1 MSAANDKG
9 SGIHRIAALFL
20 YYDRRVSVDAS
31 RESVGRDEAGLIY
44 RVIKYLFVC
53 MLIVFS
59 LTNGLGRFP
68 EDWDTL
74 MYHLS
79 RIDQWLQSS
88 SVFVSDCYNW
98 SHPGNNEL
106 IGLWMVAPFSGDFL
120 ISLNNLPA
128 VALLAF
134 ASISLGRCLGLS
146 HTLSYLTATAIV
158 SNGVVFRQLL
168 DAKNDI
174 AVAGLFVACLTY
186 ALQAAR
192 TDRIAELVWGGLTLG
207 LLAGTKYNALG
218 YAALALATAALI
230 VAVARGLRA
239 MIIASALWSCCLASW
254 GGFWYV
260 RNTIMVGNPLYPMGL
275 TRESN
280 LLTVIYPA
288 LDRSSF
294 WGCRRPEL
302 LPLAIDA
309 VARKAGSVHLVA
321 ILAVPIA
328 VIWLATSG
336 FFMSRGRH
344 SQLDFWIRNVLVI
357 WLAGSGA
364 ILLVTPFSV
373 EDIPGKGTTTCR
385 RDLWIDERGTSG
397 DLSEVWVRCEC
408 KAERP
413 IIEATK
419 ADMHALGRCNGWQP
433 WLGPRVFE
441 PCDEQNRML
450 VRTASNAYFPQTMS
464 VISLPDRD
472 EAVAKAVDQVWEHY
486 LQYIDDLDDLIKER
500 KRKPPVAAALEGFSD
515 EDLFAEVQSRKQGK
529 IPGLDKSVKQAE
541 FETLVTAK
549 EEIGSD
555 KPDGDF
561 FARYLPKKHWDQPW
575 MAAVERVV
583 LVHRL
588 REVIATVGF
597 TRFESSTPDV
607 EGELEIGVTRAQL
620 ARDVSWLP
628 AIENRGEGIF
638 IQFKS
643 EAIDAWMEKPA
654 VKRRGEQLV
663 AGFDCW
669 KKDHEKSKRKFFGL
683 PYVLL
688 HSLSHQLITAVS
700 LECGYPASSIR
711 ERIYSGPYGDGILLY
726 TGTPDAEGTMGGLVQ
741 AGRQIA
747 RHLKAAI
754 DLGRLCSND
763 PVCAQ
768 HAPEHQHECRFLHG
782 AACHGCLL
790 IAETSCEQ
798 HNDFLD
804 RALVISTV
812 DGNGAEFFRQDGS

>member
-1 MSAANDKG
+1 MSSSRSKNKKPAGQVRQSQVVTTFGPGSMFDLPNHSVIVGGLEYWTKG
-9 SGIHRIAALFL
+9 
-20 YYDRRVSVDAS
+20 
-31 RESVGRDEAGLIY
+31 DEVLEPRLVAKLKELLQIP
-44 RVIKYLFVC
+44 
-53 MLIVFS
+53 S
-59 LTNGLGRFP
+59 LTLHAPPPDNEDPTSTQKTGITCWQFP
-68 EDWDTL
+68 EWFIT
-74 MYHLS
+74 
-79 RIDQWLQSS
+79 Q
-88 SVFVSDCYNW
+88 
-98 SHPGNNEL
+98 G
-106 IGLWMVAPFSGDFL
+106 
-120 ISLNNLPA
+120 
-128 VALLAF
+128 
-134 ASISLGRCLGLS
+134 
-146 HTLSYLTATAIV
+146 
-158 SNGVVFRQLL
+158 
-168 DAKNDI
+168 
-174 AVAGLFVACLTY
+174 
-186 ALQAAR
+186 
-192 TDRIAELVWGGLTLG
+192 
-207 LLAGTKYNALG
+207 
-218 YAALALATAALI
+218 ALATESGRSTRSRRLI
-230 VAVARGLRA
+230 
-239 MIIASALWSCCLASW
+239 
-254 GGFWYV
+254 
-260 RNTIMVGNPLYPMGL
+260 P
-275 TRESN
+275 
-280 LLTVIYPA
+280 
-288 LDRSSF
+288 RSSLSKGKF
-294 WGCRRPEL
+294 VDHNKKSQPVVPVRFVRACRKGHIGD
-302 LPLAIDA
+302 IDWYYF
-309 VARKAGSVHLVA
+309 VH
-321 ILAVPIA
+321 
-328 VIWLATSG
+328 
-336 FFMSRGRH
+336 
-344 SQLDFWIRNVLVI
+344 
-357 WLAGSGA
+357 
-364 ILLVTPFSV
+364 
-373 EDIPGKGTTTCR
+373 EGTTNCR

-419 ADMHALGRCNGWQP
+419 ADMYALGRCNGWQP

-441 PCDEQNRML
+441 PCDEPNRML

-472 EAVAKAVDQVWEHY
+472 EAVAKVVDQIWEHY
-486 LQYIDDLDDLIKER
+486 LQYVDDLDDLTKER

-515 EDLFAEVQSRKQGK
+515 EDVFAEVQSRKQGK
-529 IPGLDKSVKQAE
+529 TPGLDKSVKQAE
-541 FETLVTAK
+541 FETLVSVK

-561 FARYLPKKHWDQPW
+561 FARYLPKKQWDQPW
-575 MAAVERVV
+575 MAAVERIV

-597 TRFESSTPDV
+597 TRFESSSPDV

-643 EAIDAWMEKPA
+643 EAIDAWMKKPA

-669 KKDHEKSKRKFFGL
+669 KKDHDKSKRKFFGL
-683 PYVLL
+683 PYILL
-688 HSLSHQLITAVS
+688 HSLSHQLITSVS

-711 ERIYSGPYGDGILLY
+711 ERIYSGSYGDGILLY
-726 TGTPDAEGTMGGLVQ
+726 TGTSDAEGTMGGLVQ

-768 HAPEHQHECRFLHG
+768 HAPENQHECRFLHG

-812 DGNGAEFFRQDGS
+812 DGNGAEFFRQDDT